1 MKGIYKNSV
10 DNRERAWIERK
21 VRGKLRVQKAK
32 LVEVSIV
39 SEVKKLRSK
48 LLTIH
53 SHHWIK

>member
-10 DNRERAWIERK
+10 DNIERAWIERK

-53 SHHWIK
+53 NHHWIK

>member
-10 DNRERAWIERK
+10 DNIERAWIERK

-48 LLTIH
+48 LLPIH
-53 SHHWIK
+53 NHHWIK